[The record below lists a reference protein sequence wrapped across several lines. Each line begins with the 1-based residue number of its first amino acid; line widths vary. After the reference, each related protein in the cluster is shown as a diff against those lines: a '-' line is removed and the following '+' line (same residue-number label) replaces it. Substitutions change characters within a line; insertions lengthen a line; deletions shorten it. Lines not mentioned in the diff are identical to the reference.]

1 MIAGDEKRRP
11 SLLLALLASLYGISF
26 AYAFRGLAFAEP
38 SGFPMFYSTGKLARY
53 NLSELYSQALQ
64 NTFHPLNAGVGYFYH
79 LSYEVALLAPI
90 SYLPQV
96 AAFAVWTLISLL
108 CLLGAAIVMRRH
120 FPDFDLLIP
129 FAFAATLSLLA
140 NAQDTAMLVLV
151 TAISFDQFVRGRD
164 AYAGAVL
171 ALGLFKYPFI
181 VPLIVILG
189 FRHWRMI
196 LGFVAAAIPI
206 LSLSFALVGR
216 NGVTQYLALLHASDA
231 KEDPGILTNLRGIIG
246 VFTGASHPVLVIAV
260 SVALVAAAAFIRADR
275 IPLFCVGVIV
285 TQLVSWHGHLYDA
298 VLLLIPMAWM
308 YRNKVPFLKWLA
320 AVLIFATPILITRQ
334 QLGYLLGI
342 VLCVLVAYLWIP
354 RSSHAILAEN

>member
-1 MIAGDEKRRP
+1 LLAGDEKRRP
-11 SLLLALLASLYGISF
+11 SLLLVLLAFLYGVSF
-26 AYAFRGLAFAEP
+26 AFAFRDLAYAEP
-38 SGFPMFYSTGKLARY
+38 GGFPAFYSTGELARY
-53 NLSELYSQALQ
+53 NLSELYNQALQ
-64 NTFHPLNAGVGYFYH
+64 NTFHPLNGGTGYFYH
-79 LSYEVALLAPI
+79 LPYEVALLAPI

-120 FPDFDLLIP
+120 FPDFDLLVP

-140 NAQDTAMLVLV
+140 NGQDSAILVLV

-164 AYAGAVL
+164 AYAGAIL

-181 VPLIVILG
+181 VPLIVILA
-189 FRHWRMI
+189 FWHWRVL
-196 LGFVAAAIPI
+196 LGFCAAAIPV
-206 LSLSFALVGR
+206 LGLSFALVGR
-216 NGVTQYLALLHASDA
+216 NGITQYLALLRATDA
-231 KEDPGILTNLRGIIG
+231 KENPGILTNLRGIIG
-246 VFTGASHPVLVIAV
+246 VFSGASHPVLVIV
-260 SVALVAAAAFIRADR
+260 LSVAVVALAAFIRADR

-308 YRNKVPFLKWLA
+308 YRNKVPFLKWSA
-320 AVLIFATPILITRQ
+320 AALIFATPILIARQ

-342 VLCVLVAYLWIP
+342 VLCALVAYFWIP
-354 RSSHAILAEN
+354 RPSHAIRAQN